1 MDKEIASFLKALT
14 KPERTSMAQGATR
27 IFLALTIIF
36 LVAFVITTF
45 VGLHDYAGLLLVL
58 SFGFLALFFR
68 RYEILKGYA
77 FTIMIFA
84 AVSAAM
90 YYPQHFIQIGD
101 FKLSGLIIPLMQIIM
116 FGMGTT
122 LSLKDF
128 GRVMQMPKGVI
139 VGIVAQY
146 SIMPLTGW
154 ALTKIFYFPPEI
166 AAGIILIGSC
176 PSGLASNVMSY
187 LARANVA
194 LSVTLTALATLM
206 APLMTPMLM
215 QLLAGQYVAIDFW
228 GMVVDITK
236 IIIVPVGA
244 GLVFNHFL
252 HGRFK
257 VLDSIMPVISML
269 GIGLIIV
276 VITSAGR
283 DSLLV
288 VGPLLILACF
298 MHNAIGYTLG
308 YWASRALRMPERDCR
323 TVALEV
329 GLQNAGLG
337 SGLAL
342 AMGKLSTV
350 GLAPA
355 IFSPIMN
362 STGSTLALWWR
373 ARTKEEEPNKS
384 V

>member
-1 MDKEIASFLKALT
+1 
-14 KPERTSMAQGATR
+14 
-27 IFLALTIIF
+27 
-36 LVAFVITTF
+36 
-45 VGLHDYAGLLLVL
+45 
-58 SFGFLALFFR
+58 
-68 RYEILKGYA
+68 
-77 FTIMIFA
+77 MIFA

-90 YYPQHFIQIGD
+90 YYPQYFIQVGN

-128 GRVMQMPKGVI
+128 ARVMQMPKGVV
-139 VGIVAQY
+139 VGVVCQY
-146 SIMPLTGW
+146 TIMPITGW
-154 ALTKIFYFPPEI
+154 ALTKVFTFPPEV
-166 AAGIILIGSC
+166 AAGVILIGSC

-194 LSVTLTALATLM
+194 LSVTLTALATLI
-206 APLMTPMLM
+206 APLMTPFLM
-215 QLLAGQYVAIDFW
+215 DLLAGQYVAINFW

-236 IIIVPVGA
+236 IIIVPVGG
-244 GLVFNHFL
+244 GLIFNYFL
-252 HGRFK
+252 HGKFK
-257 VLDSIMPVISML
+257 VLDDIMPVLSMA

-288 VGPLLILACF
+288 VGPLLILCCF
-298 MHNAIGYTLG
+298 LHNTIGYFLG
-308 YWASRALRMPERDCR
+308 YWSSRALGMVERDCR

-362 STGSTLALWWR
+362 SSGSTLALWWR
-373 ARTKEEEPNKS
+373 AHTKPSDIIEEDE
-384 V
+384 VQ

>member
-1 MDKEIASFLKALT
+1 MQ
-14 KPERTSMAQGATR
+14 KPITR
-27 IFLALTIIF
+27 VAIILSVIFLL
-36 LVAFVITTF
+36 AFVITTF
-45 VGLHDYAGLLLVL
+45 QERHAYAGWLLVL
-58 SFGFLALFFR
+58 FFASVALFFR
-68 RYEILKGYA
+68 GYEKLKGYT

-84 AVSAAM
+84 AVSASM
-90 YYPQHFIQIGD
+90 YYPQYFIQVGD
-101 FKLSGLIIPLMQIIM
+101 FKLSRLIIPLMQIIM

-122 LSLKDF
+122 LSVKDF
-128 GRVMQMPKGVI
+128 GRVMQMPKGVLI
-139 VGIVAQY
+139 GVVAQF
-146 SIMPLTGW
+146 SIMPFVGW
-154 ALTKIFYFPPEI
+154 GLTKIFSFPPEI

-194 LSVTLTALATLM
+194 LSVTLTALATLL
-206 APLMTPMLM
+206 APLMTPLM
-215 QLLAGQYVAIDFW
+215 MKLLAGQYVAINFW

-244 GLVFNHFL
+244 GLIFNHFL
-252 HGRFK
+252 HGKFK
-257 VLDSIMPVISML
+257 ALDAIMPVISML

-283 DSLLV
+283 NDLLV
-288 VGPLLILACF
+288 VGPLLILACLI
-298 MHNAIGYTLG
+298 HNITGYSIGYWVSKALG
-308 YWASRALRMPERDCR
+308 LPETDCR

-362 STGSTLALWWR
+362 STGSSLALWWR
-373 ARTKEEEPNKS
+373 ARTKQQEDKS
-384 V
+384 TT

>member
-1 MDKEIASFLKALT
+1 MKQRSIGKLFLIFSAISLT
-14 KPERTSMAQGATR
+14 
-27 IFLALTIIF
+27 
-36 LVAFVITTF
+36 AFIITTF
-45 VGLHDYAGLLLVL
+45 IDIHIYAGWLLVL
-58 SFGFLALFFR
+58 SFGFLALSFQKH
-68 RYEILKGYA
+68 ELLKGYS

-90 YYPQHFIQIGD
+90 YYPQYFIQAGD
-101 FKLSGLIIPLMQIIM
+101 FKLSKLIIPLMQIIM

-139 VGIVAQY
+139 IGVAAQY
-146 SIMPLTGW
+146 SIMPLVAW
-154 ALTKIFYFPPEI
+154 SLTKIFTFPPEI

-194 LSVTLTALATLM
+194 LSVTLTAIATLL
-206 APLMTPMLM
+206 APLMTPMYM
-215 QLLAGQYVAIDFW
+215 QLLAGEYVSIDFW
-228 GMVVDITK
+228 RMVVDITK

-244 GLVFNHFL
+244 GLIFNHFL
-252 HGRFK
+252 HGKFQ
-257 VLDSIMPVISML
+257 VLDDIMPVISML

-276 VITSAGR
+276 VITAAGR
-283 DSLLV
+283 NDLLI

-298 MHNAIGYTLG
+298 IHNVAGYTLG
-308 YWASRALRMPERDCR
+308 YWAGKMFRMPEVDCR
-323 TVALEV
+323 TIALEV
-329 GLQNAGLG
+329 GLQNGGLG

-355 IFSPIMN
+355 VFSPIMN
-362 STGSTLALWWR
+362 TTGSSLALWWR
-373 ARTKEEEPNKS
+373 AHTKPEGITKLK
-384 V
+384 